1 MKFIEK
7 YFLER
12 QKMLSTW
19 KKSMLIFQCGSFYEI
34 YGLVD
39 YPNDPIWD
47 YQRIMPNCTEPW
59 VKGTYKKENDV
70 LCCGWPVS
78 KFFNFLHLFVPEGW
92 KIDVWNEIGEQKIKG
107 KKVKIHG
114 FFKSFSPGTYVPI
127 ENDQVLTNN
136 CSCIW
141 IEKSHD
147 YVKNI
152 PYINVGM
159 STTNTISG
167 KSYLYE
173 YKFTSSDIY
182 SSAAY
187 EELDRFNSIH
197 NPKEIWLIHNLDN
210 ERIEDI
216 KNYANLHCNRI
227 NIYSMLEEHDHSTI
241 IKNSEQQ
248 KFQIEILSEH
258 FKPNDPEVWFHSY
271 GFYEKFYAV
280 SSFCVLLKFMILH
293 NPQLVEKLISP
304 EIQTLNDKLILR
316 THSLKQLNI
325 IDTHV
330 NNGQYS
336 SINKLINKCK
346 TSMGK
351 REFKNLL
358 VSPRNNIEYLNR
370 EYNIID
376 HILNN
381 YNEKIQTVR
390 SNLKKVFDIER
401 LYRKIILNKTD
412 PTDISYLYTS
422 LLVINELND
431 MVLSDSTFEQ
441 YIVSKNKSIPTKELT
456 YLIKLL
462 KTTFK
467 IDVCKRTIKIKE
479 ESLYNRNVYEEVD
492 YEEDKWNQINNNLKE
507 YKNNIELVIGKE
519 GSIHLHKTDKSGVFL
534 RTTASRAKKF
544 MDNVVKGDWENEK
557 LCDIKTPSCG
567 ESKKKFVS
575 HELTQLYNGYT
586 QTSENFIETIEC
598 KFKQFIKRLKSYS
611 NEFYSIIKFVTDID
625 IVFNKA
631 YISHKY
637 KYTKPKIR
645 DNDSAFFQAENL
657 RHPLI
662 EHIQTNELYVPND
675 VSLGKKDL
683 GILLYGT
690 NGCGKS
696 SIIRAIGDAIIMAQ
710 IGMYVAATDFVFKP
724 YHSLFTRILG
734 NDNLFKGLST
744 FATEMS
750 ELQSIIEFSDKD
762 SLILGDELCSGTEIP
777 SAISIFTGGLLLLN
791 KKKCSHIFATHF
803 HELENIPQIKKLKNL
818 TFKHMSVIYDNEKQM
833 LIYERKLEDG
843 RGRANYGLEVCK
855 QYNFPTEFFEIAYKV
870 RGKFVKKTKGD
881 RKASKYS
888 SKKLKGKCEWCD
900 NDGVEIHHL
909 EPQEKADLQGY
920 INNLHHKNHTA
931 NLANICKKCHLEF
944 TKNKTIHKRVKTTQG
959 FQLIEQ

>member
-1 MKFIEK
+1 
-7 YFLER
+7 
-12 QKMLSTW
+12 
-19 KKSMLIFQCGSFYEI
+19 
-34 YGLVD
+34 
-39 YPNDPIWD
+39 
-47 YQRIMPNCTEPW
+47 
-59 VKGTYKKENDV
+59 
-70 LCCGWPVS
+70 
-78 KFFNFLHLFVPEGW
+78 
-92 KIDVWNEIGEQKIKG
+92 
-107 KKVKIHG
+107 
-114 FFKSFSPGTYVPI
+114 
-127 ENDQVLTNN
+127 
-136 CSCIW
+136 
-141 IEKSHD
+141 
-147 YVKNI
+147 
-152 PYINVGM
+152 M

-258 FKPNDPEVWFHSY
+258 LKPNDPEVWFHSY
-271 GFYEKFYAV
+271 GFYEKYYAV
-280 SSFCVLLKFMILH
+280 SSFCVLLKFMVLH
-293 NPQLVEKLISP
+293 NPQLVEKLILP

-325 IDTHV
+325 IDTMLIMDNILV
-330 NNGQYS
+330 LINS
-336 SINKLINKCK
+336 SINVKLVWENEN
-346 TSMGK
+346 S
-351 REFKNLL
+351 KNLL
-358 VSPRNNIEYLNR
+358 VSPSNNIEYLNR

-381 YNEKIQTVR
+381 YNEKMQSVR

-431 MVLSDSTFEQ
+431 MVLSDSTFEE
-441 YIVSKNKSIPTKELT
+441 YIVSKNKSVPTKELA

-479 ESLYNRNVYEEVD
+479 ESLYNRDIYEEVD
-492 YEEDKWNQINNNLKE
+492 YEEDKWNQINNDLKE
-507 YKNNIELVIGKE
+507 YKNNIEKVIGKD

-611 NEFYSIIKFVTDID
+611 NEFYAIIKFVTDID

-710 IGMYVAATDFVFKP
+710 VGMYVAATDFVFKP

-777 SAISIFTGGLLLLN
+777 SAISIFTSGLLLLN
-791 KKKCSHIFATHF
+791 KRNVHIY
-803 HELENIPQIKKLKNL
+803 LLRISMNWKIYQIKKLK
-818 TFKHMSVIYDNEKQM
+818 I
-833 LIYERKLEDG
+833 
-843 RGRANYGLEVCK
+843 
-855 QYNFPTEFFEIAYKV
+855 
-870 RGKFVKKTKGD
+870 
-881 RKASKYS
+881 
-888 SKKLKGKCEWCD
+888 
-900 NDGVEIHHL
+900 
-909 EPQEKADLQGY
+909 
-920 INNLHHKNHTA
+920 
-931 NLANICKKCHLEF
+931 
-944 TKNKTIHKRVKTTQG
+944 
-959 FQLIEQ
+959 